1 MRKARTILSII
12 LVGAFLVLGTG
23 GIQAQEPPKKE
34 DTLSIIEA
42 LEKGYISKIGIEGS
56 ENEIKLSIERT
67 SEKEVLNI
75 YFPKGVTRFGFISKA
90 ETITHGGWESI
101 RSLVTDAAGIMT
113 EMRFEYY
120 LKIDSDD
127 FNSDGFYVDM
137 DEPLLITIPEGER
150 KLEVSGKGKLKVKVP
165 WGYDGFLLAGASGTI
180 VFGKIF
186 IEKKTPQEKD
196 EPKFR
201 IYYSGT
207 MRVRS

>member
-12 LVGAFLVLGTG
+12 LVGAFLVLGIG

-42 LEKGYISKIGIEGS
+42 LEKGYISEIGIEGS

-75 YFPKGVTRFGFISKA
+75 YFPKGVTKFGFISKDK
-90 ETITHGGWESI
+90 TIRYGGS
-101 RSLVTDAAGIMT
+101 RSTLSRVFDAGRMT

-120 LKIDSDD
+120 LAIGTDD

-150 KLEVSGKGKLKVKVP
+150 KLEVSGKGKLKVEVP
-165 WGYDGFLLAGASGTI
+165 SGYDGFLLSGVSGTI
-180 VFGKIF
+180 VSGKIF
-186 IEKKTPQEKD
+186 IEKRTPQEKD
-196 EPKFR
+196 ELKFT
-201 IYYSGT
+201 IFYSGN
-207 MRVRS
+207 MRLRW

>member
-12 LVGAFLVLGTG
+12 LVGAFLVLGIG

-42 LEKGYISKIGIEGS
+42 LEKGYISEIGIEGS

-75 YFPKGVTRFGFISKA
+75 YFPKGVTKFGFITKDQ
-90 ETITHGGWESI
+90 TIRWGGRKSTLNFGSEEI
-101 RSLVTDAAGIMT
+101 T
-113 EMRFEYY
+113 FEYY
-120 LKIDSDD
+120 PAVSTGD

-150 KLEVSGKGKLKVKVP
+150 KLEVSGKGKLKVEVP
-165 WGYDGFLLAGASGTI
+165 SGYHGFLLTGVSGTI
-180 VFGKIF
+180 VSGKIF
-186 IEKKTPQEKD
+186 IDKNTSQEKD
-196 EPKFR
+196 EPKFT
-201 IYYSGT
+201 IFYSGN
-207 MRVRS
+207 MRIRR

>member
-12 LVGAFLVLGTG
+12 LVGAFLVLGIG
-23 GIQAQEPPKKE
+23 GIQAQEPPKEE

-42 LEKGYISKIGIEGS
+42 LEKGYISEIGIEGS

-75 YFPKGVTRFGFISKA
+75 YLPKGVTRFGFISKA
-90 ETITHGGWESI
+90 KIITHGGW
-101 RSLVTDAAGIMT
+101 RSTLSRVVDDAGIMT
-113 EMRFEYY
+113 EIRLEYY
-120 LKIDSDD
+120 LAIDTDD

-150 KLEVSGKGKLKVKVP
+150 KLEVSGKGKLKVEVP
-165 WGYDGFLLAGASGTI
+165 WGYDGFLLTGVSGTI

-186 IEKKTPQEKD
+186 IEKRTSQEKD
-196 EPKFR
+196 ESKFR
-201 IYYSGT
+201 IYHSAT
-207 MRVRS
+207 MRVRC